1 MIFILNGCLVVIRVI
16 VLRAIFLVRVFGSFG
31 IMIVNLKVVI
41 GLIFFFIIFLMWFK
55 IFLVDLEIFD

>member
-16 VLRAIFLVRVFGSFG
+16 VLRAIFFVRVFGSFG
-31 IMIVNLKVVI
+31 IMTVNLNVVI
-41 GLIFFFIIFLMWFK
+41 GLIFFFIMFLMWFK

>member
-16 VLRAIFLVRVFGSFG
+16 VLRAIFSVRVLGSFG
-31 IMIVNLKVVI
+31 IMTVNLNVVI

-55 IFLVDLEIFD
+55 IFLFDLEIFD

>member
-16 VLRAIFLVRVFGSFG
+16 VLRAIFLVRVLGSFG
-31 IMIVNLKVVI
+31 IMTVNLNVVI

-55 IFLVDLEIFD
+55 IFLFDLEIFD

>member
-16 VLRAIFLVRVFGSFG
+16 VLRAIFSVRVFGSFG
-31 IMIVNLKVVI
+31 IMTVNLNVVI
-41 GLIFFFIIFLMWFK
+41 GLIFFFIIFLTWFK

>member
-16 VLRAIFLVRVFGSFG
+16 VLRAIFSVRVLGSFG
-31 IMIVNLKVVI
+31 IMTVNLNVVI
-41 GLIFFFIIFLMWFK
+41 GLIFFFIIFLTWFK

>member
-16 VLRAIFLVRVFGSFG
+16 VLRAIFSVRVLGSFG
-31 IMIVNLKVVI
+31 IMIVNLNVVI
-41 GLIFFFIIFLMWFK
+41 GLIFFFIIFLTWFK

>member
-31 IMIVNLKVVI
+31 IMTVNLNVVI
-41 GLIFFFIIFLMWFK
+41 GLIFFFIIFLTWFK
-55 IFLVDLEIFD
+55 IFLFDLEIFD